1 MAKRQEDAPVKTDGW
16 KDTFSDLMNLL
27 LCFFVLLFASSSVD
41 AETFQKIAASFA
53 QNFSILNGGQPGIQ
67 EGMLIASG
75 ASQLTEL
82 SVYYSELGKNEE
94 GDNDEIKY
102 AQLELEQ
109 EQLKESNSMAEDI
122 VDKLNEANMSEKVQ
136 VQASR
141 NYVMLTFKGQLLFE
155 SASADLKPESKEL
168 LVEVAEILK
177 TFEGYQIEILGH
189 TDNIPSNGKLFTSND
204 LLSAYRA
211 LSVFNELRDNG
222 VSPNYMKHSGCG
234 EYYPIADN
242 DTEEGRAQNR
252 RVEIKIYNSLSN
264 VN

>member
-1 MAKRQEDAPVKTDGW
+1 MAKRKEEESVKTDGW

-27 LCFFVLLFASSSVD
+27 LCFFVLLFASSTVD
-41 AETFQKIAASFA
+41 AERFQQIAASFA

-67 EGMLIASG
+67 EGILISSG

-94 GDNDEIKY
+94 GEEDDIKY

-109 EQLKESNSMAEDI
+109 EQLKESNSMAENIKDMFTQM
-122 VDKLNEANMSEKVQ
+122 NMSENVEI
-136 VQASR
+136 QASK

-155 SASADLKPESKEL
+155 SASAELKQEAIDILADVAVVLKEY
-168 LVEVAEILK
+168 
-177 TFEGYQIEILGH
+177 EGYQIEILGH
-189 TDNIPSNGKLFTSND
+189 TDNIPSNGALYKNND
-204 LLSAYRA
+204 ILSAYRA
-211 LSVFNELRDNG
+211 LSVFEELRKNG
-222 VSPNYMKHSGCG
+222 VSPADLKHSGCG

-242 DTEEGRAQNR
+242 NTEEGRAQNR

-264 VN
+264 IR